1 MSADICVEALL
12 ERSRASASASAVAL
26 RFRHLGVWE
35 TTTWGQYGTAVQK
48 AAAGLALMG
57 VGSGIRVGLLA
68 ENSPEWLISFFAIQ
82 LCGAVPVVVP
92 PELSPET
99 ACAFLA
105 GQSVFMVIAGDQEQ
119 FDKVEDARSAGLLSD
134 VRHVVVIAT
143 RGMRFLDAKEF
154 SDDDV
159 VLAWSKV
166 SAASGPSVSSH
177 LSRDSVGAVL
187 FDGEKAVELTQKQ
200 LWDAGHRV
208 VSSLGVSSKDE
219 CMALGSFADLTPL
232 RHDVIAPVLSGM
244 TVSMSP
250 VPDLLLREIP
260 EVRPT
265 LVAAPSKILTWIYA
279 DASRRAGLTRG
290 PKRFA
295 YRAGLRRGRRRA
307 PKVHP
312 AVSPLVVASVIVGL
326 LAFVLASIPDS
337 KQPLNRLGPS
347 AILVLT
353 FAAIA
358 IAGGFTSCR
367 SVRNLYGLG
376 RIRSLVAYGEIL
388 DPSVEQW
395 FRAIG
400 VPIEIGRGDDFSPGI
415 APIPT
420 EVGGS

>member
-1 MSADICVEALL
+1 MSADTCVGALL
-12 ERSRASASASAVAL
+12 ERSRASASAVAL

-35 TTTWGQYGTAVQK
+35 TTTWGQYGAAVETI
-48 AAAGLALMG
+48 AAGLALVG
-57 VGSGIRVGLLA
+57 VGSGVRVGLLA
-68 ENSPEWLISFFAIQ
+68 ENSPEWLVAFFAIQ
-82 LCGAVPVVVP
+82 LCGAVPVVVSP
-92 PELSPET
+92 ALSAEA
-99 ACAFLA
+99 ACDFLA
-105 GQSVFMVIAGDQEQ
+105 GQSVFTVIAGDQEQ
-119 FDKVEDARSAGLLSD
+119 FDKVEDARSGGLLSG
-134 VRHVVVIAT
+134 VHHVVVIAT

-166 SAASGPSVSSH
+166 AAPSGPFVSVDLSSE
-177 LSRDSVGAVL
+177 SVGAVF
-187 FDGEKAVELTQKQ
+187 FDGEKAIELTHKQ
-200 LWDAGHRV
+200 MWDAGQRV
-208 VSSLGVSSKDE
+208 VASLGVSSKDE
-219 CMALGSFADLTPL
+219 CMALDSFADSTSL

-265 LVAAPSKILTWIYA
+265 LVVAPSRILTWIYA
-279 DASRRAGLTRG
+279 DASRRADLTKG

-295 YRAGLRRGRRRA
+295 YRAGLRRGRRRS
-307 PKVHP
+307 PKAHP

-376 RIRSLVAYGEIL
+376 RIRSIVAYGEVL

-400 VPIEIGRGDDFSPGI
+400 VPIEIGRVDDFSPV
-415 APIPT
+415 IPLIET
-420 EVGGS
+420 VVAGS